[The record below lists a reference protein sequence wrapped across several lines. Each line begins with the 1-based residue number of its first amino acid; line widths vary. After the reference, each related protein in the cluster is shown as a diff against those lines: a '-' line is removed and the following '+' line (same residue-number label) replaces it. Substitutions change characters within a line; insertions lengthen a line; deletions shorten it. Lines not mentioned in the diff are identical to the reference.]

1 MSRFNTQLRISRC
14 FPAIASIAN
23 TFAYQHKNSNTL
35 VVALSYQIREFLSA
49 QTDKEIFSAA
59 SVMVP
64 DLVLPTGKTLRDG
77 IIDALTLIA
86 VKDTAAFCGKEVN
99 VNEPLQGQSQYR
111 VVVDVEKNEEAP
123 VVQGKSFEEMQ
134 ALLAEQGEDGCAGGG
149 CKI

>member
-1 MSRFNTQLRISRC
+1 MSRFNTPLRISRC
-14 FPAIASIAN
+14 FPAIASMAN
-23 TFAYQHKNSNTL
+23 TFAYQHKNNNTL

-64 DLVLPTGKTLRDG
+64 DLILPAGKTLRDG

-86 VKDTAAFCGKEVN
+86 VKDTVAFCGKEVD

-111 VVVDVEKNEEAP
+111 VVADVETNEEAP

-134 ALLAEQGEDGCAGGG
+134 ALLAEQSEDGCAGGG